1 MSQMDKQDELLL
13 EEEPLGQ
20 ANTKRSLQHSKIV
33 PWMRKTEYIS
43 SEFNRLG
50 TSSER
55 QETKVGYIMK
65 KRFESENVYRDRA
78 SQIDAINKT
87 FEEVRGGDCREKC
100 GHFQAAKSVHA
111 HYSKPGVTA
120 DASFEL
126 LPDFEVLSLSRFIHA
141 FAIPGCFTLQLWKY
155 PFAQV
160 IFDSD
165 PAPLDA
171 KARGNEMMAQALIR

>member
-1 MSQMDKQDELLL
+1 
-13 EEEPLGQ
+13 
-20 ANTKRSLQHSKIV
+20 
-33 PWMRKTEYIS
+33 MRKTEYIS

-87 FEEVRGGDCREKC
+87 FEEVGREDCMEKC
-100 GHFQAAKSVHA
+100 GDFQASKPVHA

-126 LPDFEVLSLSRFIHA
+126 LPDFEV
-141 FAIPGCFTLQLWKY
+141 P
-155 PFAQV
+155 
-160 IFDSD
+160 
-165 PAPLDA
+165 PLHV
-171 KARGNEMMAQALIR
+171 